1 VPPVPRRLPGSRPGL
16 GISFISEFIRQRK
29 ILSWEVDLRALF
41 LFTRCHTSAR
51 IRTPQIVGGVTSFGT
66 TDTCK
71 CHNGACRVDQPDDV
85 ERLATFG
92 LEAGDS

>member
-1 VPPVPRRLPGSRPGL
+1 
-16 GISFISEFIRQRK
+16 
-29 ILSWEVDLRALF
+29 
-41 LFTRCHTSAR
+41 
-51 IRTPQIVGGVTSFGT
+51 VTSFGT